1 MKELG
6 KFFSDRNA
14 VQKLTED
21 DLLQTENYLD
31 IVEAFARISYKS
43 IYIID
48 YQKKAFEYVAD
59 NPLFLCGLRPEEVR
73 ELGYAFY
80 FRNVKEDDLN
90 LLFKINEVGFEFFER
105 LPLNERKLYTISY
118 DFHIINEKG
127 KDILIN
133 HKLTPLFLTEEGK
146 IWKAMCIVALATE
159 NTSGNI
165 TISKHASDTIWKFDV
180 KREIW
185 TTEEK
190 VQLSERELE
199 ILRMHAMGL
208 TINEI
213 AERIFLSV
221 DTVKFH
227 RRKLFEKIDV
237 HNITEALAFAINNKL
252 L

>member
-1 MKELG
+1 MKRLL
-6 KFFSDRNA
+6 
-14 VQKLTED
+14 KLLISNVHF
-21 DLLQTENYLD
+21 LLT
-31 IVEAFARISYKS
+31 IYKV
-43 IYIID
+43 
-48 YQKKAFEYVAD
+48 K
-59 NPLFLCGLRPEEVR
+59 

-105 LPLNERKLYTISY
+105 LSLNERKLYTISY

-185 TTEEK
+185 STEEK
-190 VQLSERELE
+190 VQLSERVGNYQNACDGAD
-199 ILRMHAMGL
+199 H
-208 TINEI
+208 
-213 AERIFLSV
+213 
-221 DTVKFH
+221 
-227 RRKLFEKIDV
+227 
-237 HNITEALAFAINNKL
+237 
-252 L
+252 